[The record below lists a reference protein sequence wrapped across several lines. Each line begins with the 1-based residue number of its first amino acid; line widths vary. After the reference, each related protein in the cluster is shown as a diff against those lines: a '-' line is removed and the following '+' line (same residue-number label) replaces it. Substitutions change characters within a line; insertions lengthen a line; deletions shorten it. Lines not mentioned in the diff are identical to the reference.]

1 MAVGVSRVSR
11 VGRVG
16 AGCGARCAVYRP
28 GLWAALTLLVLMGV
42 AGLPGSLPAAR
53 AAGDTPLADPTR
65 PPPEMMAFLPA
76 SAGAAVL
83 AVPRLQS
90 VLIGASVRSA
100 IIDGQRYKVGDR
112 IGDARL
118 LRISENEVVLA
129 GAGGRQT
136 MTLFTP
142 VKQTPAPE
150 RTAAPARRAAVR
162 NP

>member
-1 MAVGVSRVSR
+1 MAVGVNRVTG
-11 VGRVG
+11 GRAV
-16 AGCGARCAVYRP
+16 CGARCTAHRL
-28 GLWAALTLLVLMGV
+28 GLPATLALMALM
-42 AGLPGSLPAAR
+42 ALIGLPGSVPAAR

-100 IIDGQRYKVGDR
+100 IIDGQRYKVGDK

-150 RTAAPARRAAVR
+150 RTAAQARRAAVR

>member
-1 MAVGVSRVSR
+1 MAIRLSGASGVRG
-11 VGRVG
+11 GRGV
-16 AGCGARCAVYRP
+16 RCAACRLVP
-28 GLWAALTLLVLMGV
+28 CAMLVLMALLVLPGGV
-42 AGLPGSLPAAR
+42 PAAH
-53 AAGDTPLADPTR
+53 AAGEATLTDPTR

-90 VLIGASVRSA
+90 VMIGASVRSA

-136 MTLFTP
+136 MTLFAP
-142 VKQTPAPE
+142 VKQTPAPV
-150 RTAAPARRAAVR
+150 RTAAPARRDAAG